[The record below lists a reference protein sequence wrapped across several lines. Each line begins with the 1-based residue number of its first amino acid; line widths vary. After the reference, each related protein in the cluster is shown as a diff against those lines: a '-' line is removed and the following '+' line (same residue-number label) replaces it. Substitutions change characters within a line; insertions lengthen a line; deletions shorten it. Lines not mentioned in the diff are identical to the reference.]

1 MKTRDIAL
9 ALIVVLVWGVN
20 FTVIKL
26 GVSGVPPML
35 LVAIR
40 FTLASLPAIAFVKK
54 PKISWKYII
63 AYGATVGIGQFSCLF
78 YSIHIGMPAG
88 ISSVVLQSAAF
99 FTLLFAAVFLKESL
113 KISQITG
120 LIVAGMG
127 LILIGANLG
136 SSGLTSI
143 PVNAFFLTILA
154 AAFWGIS
161 NIVAKAAS
169 KEAELKGEKLD
180 MLGLVIWSSLIPPI
194 PMLLIAF
201 LIDTPQT
208 IWTALKGLTL
218 VSVFS
223 ILYLA
228 FFATLIG
235 YGIWSTL
242 LSKYPAGKVA
252 PLSLLVPVIGLIT
265 AQIILKEKLSPI
277 QWVGGCIILTGII
290 IANFGG
296 AAYQAV
302 LKKKGQNLEQ

>member
-9 ALIVVLVWGVN
+9 ALLVVLIWGVN

-40 FTLASLPAIAFVKK
+40 FTMASLPAIAFIKK
-54 PKISWKYII
+54 PKIGWKYIL
-63 AYGATVGIGQFSCLF
+63 AYGVTVGIGQFSCLF
-78 YSIHIGMPAG
+78 YSIHLGMPAG
-88 ISSVVLQSAAF
+88 ISSVVLQSSAF
-99 FTLLFAAVFLKESL
+99 FTLLFAALFLKESM
-113 KISQITG
+113 KVSQIVGLFVAGAG
-120 LIVAGMG
+120 LIA
-127 LILIGANLG
+127 IGANLG
-136 SSGLTSI
+136 SSDITSI
-143 PVNAFFLTILA
+143 PLSAFVLTIIA
-154 AAFWGIS
+154 ASFWGIS
-161 NIVAKAAS
+161 NIVAKAAA
-169 KEAELKGEKLD
+169 KKAEEQGEKLD
-180 MLGLVIWSSLIPPI
+180 MLGLVVWSSLVPPI
-194 PMLLIAF
+194 PMLCVAF

-208 IWTALKGLTL
+208 IWNSLKGLTGI
-218 VSVFS
+218 SIFS

-265 AQIILKEKLSPI
+265 AQIVLKEKLSLI
-277 QWVGGCIILTGII
+277 QWAGGCIILTGII

-296 AAYQAV
+296 SIFQAIFG
-302 LKKKGQNLEQ
+302 KKNRNLE